1 MIAKTL
7 VSWIIQENMEN
18 FHLKVIE
25 IFFGADQNLMSLM
38 TLGLKPFILVSGQ
51 EHHSNLL
58 PWKEAGCEIVTI
70 GSLSTGTVYTLGQ

>member
-1 MIAKTL
+1 MKWSTHNSKGFL
-7 VSWIIQENMEN
+7 WTKFQD
-18 FHLKVIE
+18 HLKVIE
-25 IFFGADQNLMSLM
+25 IFSGADQNLMSLI